1 MLPLDGQETRAEKT
15 NLTVDIL
22 TGFYARYRGL
32 PSRFRNGPAAGQ
44 QTGRLSAPPGLPSVA
59 ISVGTTSMI
68 AIPVAAFMG
77 PVAMIV
83 GPAPQIRCNDFGHGR
98 PMIAIPPADDCGSLQ
113 IASVAVFEVLA
124 AHFRNAAMCSFKNCA
139 SAGLSPIPAG

>member
-1 MLPLDGQETRAEKT
+1 MGK
-15 NLTVDIL
+15 
-22 TGFYARYRGL
+22 
-32 PSRFRNGPAAGQ
+32 
-44 QTGRLSAPPGLPSVA
+44 QTGRLSAPPGPPSVA
-59 ISVGTTSMI
+59 IRVGTTPMI

-113 IASVAVFEVLA
+113 IAVAVFEVLA